1 VKQIVTR
8 LGGEVSFG
16 DAPGGGAIFYVEL
29 PGWQQETEAASTF
42 DATPIAPLPPEHE
55 AEALR

>member
-16 DAPGGGAIFYVEL
+16 DAPGGGAIFHVEF
-29 PGWQQETEAASTF
+29 PGFMQ
-42 DATPIAPLPPEHE
+42 E
-55 AEALR
+55 AETLAK

>member
-29 PGWQQETEAASTF
+29 PGFMQ
-42 DATPIAPLPPEHE
+42 E
-55 AEALR
+55 AETLAK